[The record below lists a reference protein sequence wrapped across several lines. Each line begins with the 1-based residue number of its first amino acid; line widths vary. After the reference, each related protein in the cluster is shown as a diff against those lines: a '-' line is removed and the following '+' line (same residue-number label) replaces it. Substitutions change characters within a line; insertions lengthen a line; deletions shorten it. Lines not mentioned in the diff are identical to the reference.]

1 MDIKSR
7 VGFLLVAVSLLAI
20 GVHAETLAP
29 EQLSSESPEQVKLK
43 SAESSDPG
51 EMYQLATKYE
61 DGNGMPRDMEKAIA
75 LYRQAAERGYVPAQT
90 YLGVIYDKGRGVQ
103 PDDAEAIRWYRL
115 AAEKGDPQSQF
126 NLGVFLVKGRG
137 TAKNEKEG
145 WDLIRKA
152 AGNGYKPASAALLRA
167 PN

>member
-1 MDIKSR
+1 MDIKSK
-7 VGFLLVAVSLLAI
+7 VGFLLVAISLLAV
-20 GVHAETLAP
+20 GVHAETQAP
-29 EQLSSESPEQVKLK
+29 ELLSTGSPEQVKLK
-43 SAESSDPG
+43 NVESSNPADI
-51 EMYQLATKYE
+51 YQLATKYE

-75 LYRQAAERGYVPAQT
+75 LYRQAAERGYIPAQT

-115 AAEKGDPQSQF
+115 AAEKDDPQSQF
-126 NLGVFLVKGRG
+126 NLGVFLVEGRG

-152 AGNGYKPASAALLRA
+152 AGNGYKPASAALLRV

>member
-1 MDIKSR
+1 MEIKSKALC
-7 VGFLLVAVSLLAI
+7 LLAAVSLLTVGAY
-20 GVHAETLAP
+20 AETPSP
-29 EQLSSESPEQVKLK
+29 EQLSTDSPEQVELK
-43 SAESSDPG
+43 NDASSDPA
-51 EMYQLATKYE
+51 EMYLLATKYE
-61 DGNGMPRDMEKAIA
+61 DGIGMPRDMGKAIA
-75 LYRQAAERGYVPAQT
+75 LYRQAAERGYVQAQT

-103 PDDAEAIRWYRL
+103 RDDAEAIRWYRL
-115 AAEKGDPQSQF
+115 VAERDDPQSQF